1 MSRTFTYDGHVSS
14 EYGVYVGETSSF
26 QTPEREITD
35 VVIPGRNGSLTRDGK
50 RFNNN
55 VITYQCYIVED
66 ALEGFATLQE
76 LLLSSASYRKLEDSI
91 DPDFFRKAR
100 VHAGSDFDIIS
111 SMHEQGTFQIEFDCL
126 PQRFYKTGETAVE
139 VTSTGTLVN
148 PSKFTALP
156 LIRIY
161 GNGTVNVGDV
171 QITVAEH
178 ADPYIDVDCDV
189 RNCFYGSTNKNSFVT
204 LTDHRYPELKAGN
217 TGVSISGDITKVEI
231 TPRWWTV

>member
-1 MSRTFTYDGHVSS
+1 MSRTFTYDGHKSS
-14 EYGVYVGETSSF
+14 EYGVYVGETSPY

-55 VITYQCYIVED
+55 VINYQCYVVED
-66 ALEGFATLQE
+66 ALEGFAALQE

-91 DPDFFRKAR
+91 DSQFFRKAR

-111 SMHEQGTFQIEFDCL
+111 SNHGQGTFEIEFDCL
-126 PQRFYKTGETAVE
+126 PQRFYKSGETPVE
-139 VTSTGTLVN
+139 ITTTGTLVN
-148 PSKFTALP
+148 PSMFASKP

-161 GNGTVNVGDV
+161 GHGTVEIGDV

-178 ADPYIDVDCDV
+178 PDPYIDVDCDV

-204 LTDHRYPELKAGN
+204 LTNHEYPELH
-217 TGVSISGDITKVEI
+217 TGSNGVEVTGEITKVEI

>member
-1 MSRTFTYDGHVSS
+1 MSRTFTYDGHKSS
-14 EYGVYVGETSSF
+14 EYGVYVGETSPFKS
-26 QTPEREITD
+26 PAREITE

-50 RFNNN
+50 RFSNN
-55 VITYQCYIVED
+55 VINYQCYVVED
-66 ALEGFATLQE
+66 ALEGFTALQE

-91 DPDFFRKAR
+91 DSQFFRMAR
-100 VHAGSDFDIIS
+100 VHAGTDFDIIS
-111 SMHEQGTFQIEFDCL
+111 SMHEQGTFQVEFDCL
-126 PQRFYKTGETAVE
+126 PQRFYKSGETAVE
-139 VTSTGTLVN
+139 VTSSETLVN

-178 ADPYIDVDCDV
+178 SDPYIDVDCDV

-204 LTDHRYPELKAGN
+204 LTDHEYPELHPGSN
-217 TGVSISGDITKVEI
+217 GVEVSGEVTKVEI

>member
-1 MSRTFTYDGHVSS
+1 MSRTFTYDGHKSS
-14 EYGVYVGETSSF
+14 EYCVYVGETSPY

-55 VITYQCYIVED
+55 VINYQCYVVED
-66 ALEGFATLQE
+66 ALEGFTALQE

-91 DPDFFRKAR
+91 DSQFFRMAR
-100 VHAGSDFDIIS
+100 VHAGSDFDLIS
-111 SMHEQGTFQIEFDCL
+111 SGFDQGTFQVEFDCL
-126 PQRFYKTGETAVE
+126 PQRFYKSGETAVE
-139 VTSTGTLVN
+139 VTASTTLTN

-178 ADPYIDVDCDV
+178 TDPYIDVDCDV
-189 RNCFYGSTNKNSFVT
+189 RNCFYSSTNKNAFVT

-217 TGVSISGDITKVEI
+217 TGVTISGSITKVEV